1 MPLPELQQASA
12 LIKRATRTLLLVG
25 NRPTKDDLASMIAL
39 YLALE
44 PQKNDGVDLV
54 SASHLPPQL
63 QFLSGSSQITMQPK
77 MQPEITLDIAGPST
91 IEGVRTIPLQGGI
104 RLYITLPAGSDIN
117 KSSIETSVREL
128 PYELVI
134 TLGVSDLE
142 GLGNLFAEQTDFFY
156 NTPIINIDHR
166 ADNEHFGTINIV
178 DITASSVAE
187 VTHQL
192 IFALSADISSDIAT
206 ALYAGIVSSTDSF
219 QKPSTTP
226 RSFSLA
232 AKLIEQNADKESV
245 IQYLVKTKP
254 LSLLKLVGRLYARLR
269 YDKHA
274 GLFWSVLQP
283 IDFSESAT
291 QTGDLADAMHELTN
305 NISGFNVA
313 YVLNRTDE
321 NNFDVYLQLG
331 KGLLQRRD
339 EIQTILGAKRDNGL
353 MLLSLTAPS
362 IDAAEQKALEK
373 IRQILP

>member
-1 MPLPELQQASA
+1 MSLPELQQAST
-12 LIKRATRTLLLVG
+12 LIQRSTRILLLVG
-25 NRPTKDDLASMIAL
+25 RRPTQDDLASMIAL

-44 PQKNDGVDLV
+44 PQKNTGVDLV

-77 MQPEITLDIAGPST
+77 MQPEITLDIAGPQT

-104 RLYITLPAGSDIN
+104 RLYVTLPVGSDVN
-117 KSSIETSVREL
+117 KSATETSVREL

-142 GLGNLFAEQTDFFY
+142 DLGNLFAEQTDFFY
-156 NTPIINIDHR
+156 NTPIINLDHR
-166 ADNEHFGTINIV
+166 TDNEHFGTINIV

-187 VTHQL
+187 VTHQV
-192 IFALSADISSDIAT
+192 ISTLSADVTSDVAT

-232 AKLIEQNADKESV
+232 AKLIEQNADKEAV

-269 YDKHA
+269 YDKHV

-283 IDFSESAT
+283 IDFTESAT
-291 QTGDLADAMHELTN
+291 QTSDLADAMRELTN
-305 NISGFNVA
+305 NISGFNAA
-313 YVLNRTDE
+313 YVLNKTNQE
-321 NNFDVYLQLG
+321 NFDVYLQLG

-339 EIQTILGAKRDNGL
+339 EIQNILEAKCDNGL
-353 MLLSLTAPS
+353 MIFSFTAPS
-362 IDAAEQKALEK
+362 VEVAEQKALET
-373 IRQILP
+373 IRQMLL